1 MGGASRSEKQRRQ
14 QAANQRLAAAG
25 ITPRK
30 SGTGGNRSALIV
42 VGVVVAIAVVVG
54 LVVAMTRGSGTA
66 PVAANYPVAVSGTVV
81 TAGQAGAP
89 VTVDVYEDY
98 LCPQCERF
106 ENAYGD
112 EITAALNEG
121 KIKVNYHATAILD
134 QRTSPPGY
142 STLSA
147 NAGLCAANAG
157 IFPAFHKQL
166 FDEQPSEGGAGFTAA
181 ELVAKGNALGAAPGF
196 EQCVTTNG
204 NAAAIAAATEA
215 AARTPSLTTNG
226 QFGTPTVAVGGQ
238 KINLNDRDWLK
249 NATGQA

>member
-14 QAANQRLAAAG
+14 QAAAQRLAAAG
-25 ITPRK
+25 ITPK
-30 SGTGGNRSALIV
+30 KPGPAGNRTALIV
-42 VGVVVAIAVVVG
+42 VGAVVAIAVVVG
-54 LVVAMTRGSGTA
+54 LVVAMTRGSGST
-66 PVAANYPVAVSGTVV
+66 PVAANYPVATSGTIV
-81 TAGQAGAP
+81 TAGQARAP

-98 LCPQCERF
+98 LCSQCERF

-112 EITAALNEG
+112 EITTALNEG

-134 QRTSPPGY
+134 DRTTPPGY
-142 STLSA
+142 STLAA

-166 FDEQPSEGGAGFTAA
+166 YDEQPSLGSAGFTAA

-196 EQCVTTNG
+196 EQCVTANG

-215 AARTPSLTTNG
+215 AANTPGLTTDG
-226 QFGTPTVAVGGQ
+226 RFGTPTVAIGGH
-238 KINLNDRDWLK
+238 KVDLNDGDWLTG
-249 NATGQA
+249 AIGQA